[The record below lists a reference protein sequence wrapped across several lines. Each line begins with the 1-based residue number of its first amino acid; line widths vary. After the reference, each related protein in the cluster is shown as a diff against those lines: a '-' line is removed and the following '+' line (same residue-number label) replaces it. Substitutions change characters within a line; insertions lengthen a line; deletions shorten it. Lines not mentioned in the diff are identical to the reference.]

1 VTGGG
6 VVDAA
11 RAARAPGPVYAQGL
25 RPGRAVVR
33 VGDRSLLFRF
43 VEARFLDANGRAVDP
58 AISGVPLAR
67 TPPARAAGAAAPGEG
82 VRVLLVG
89 HDDDLPPAL
98 GLASVDA
105 AGRAIDALPAL
116 DLGRTP
122 CPEDVAPGL
131 SCRATAPVKPVFDEV
146 DRAHPLSTD
155 RALQAELGGA
165 LVVRAHRR
173 KLAAVRVVGP
183 RDADVGP
190 IDRLRARLR
199 VLLVRDR
206 PQGAPPFG
214 ADDRAALE
222 LVRRQVRQSNALWGQ
237 CGITFGP
244 PEELDLRL
252 VDPPAPHMVAVGCD
266 AGLPATGGA
275 LRARVDGKEVRAELR
290 PGDEPREAARRF
302 ARAAEAAG
310 FVARVSDNARTGPAA
325 LPTADVLV
333 RRRDGNRAL
342 VEAPEGGPLSTDATL
357 KACVGAVDLR
367 DGLQHFTDVDAVAG
381 TLEERALLKAF
392 DDADPRTIEVLFV
405 PSFATGGRIGE
416 SFIRGDRSSLRNMLI
431 EDRAGV
437 RADRFSFALAH
448 ELGHVLLDVPG
459 HTDDYGVDTP
469 TRLMDSD
476 AADPSPFGP
485 RRLGLDECARAVRQ
499 SGPLAPVP
507 VLQRWPL
514 GKLVLPRA
522 VLRLGARRPAGSRRP
537 RRTARA
543 RGLPPRGAR
552 PPAVREAGAARHRG
566 ATAPGARPVP
576 GAARG
581 AQPPA
586 GPPARDPRDGPPDRD
601 GRPVARGSFFEASR
615 GGRRAS
621 FLAPAAECDNVSR
634 FWKRR
639 ARGLGGESNGERR
652 ARGGPA
658 AAWKRAPRSRRVAAR
673 RGR

>member
-1 VTGGG
+1 MPHRPRRLLSPLAPLFALLLGAAPTAAAAPPPPAALYPVAPVDVDDDDGDGVRDAAAIRLAAENFVDLEEVREIGRGGRPQVDLSDARGALRLVAGGG
-6 VVDAA
+6 VVEPA
-11 RAARAPGPVYAQGL
+11 RLAGRGAGPVHVQGL
-25 RPGRAVVR
+25 KPGRARVR
-33 VGDRSLLFRF
+33 VGDKSLVFRF
-43 VEARFLDANGRAVDP
+43 VEARFVDAAGRPVDA

-67 TPPARAAGAAAPGEG
+67 TPPSRAPGVASPAPAGEG

-89 HDDDLPPAL
+89 DDEDLPPSLA
-98 GLASVDA
+98 LASIDG
-105 AGRAIDALPAL
+105 AGRVVDALPAL
-116 DLGRTP
+116 ELGRAA
-122 CPEDVAPGL
+122 CPEDVGPGL
-131 SCRATAPVKPVFDEV
+131 SCRATAPVRPVFDEV
-146 DRAHPLSTD
+146 DRAHPLATERS
-155 RALQAELGGA
+155 LQAELGGA
-165 LVVRAHRR
+165 LVVRAQRR

-190 IDRLRARLR
+190 IDRLRAQLR
-199 VLLVRDR
+199 VLLVRER

-214 ADDRAALE
+214 ADDRTALE

-237 CGITFGP
+237 CGISFGP
-244 PEELDLRL
+244 PDELDMRL
-252 VDPPAPHMVAVGCD
+252 VDPPGPHMVAVGCD
-266 AGLPATGGA
+266 AGLPASGGA
-275 LRARVDGKEVRAELR
+275 LRARVDGKEVRSELR
-290 PGDEPREAARRF
+290 PGDEPREAARHF
-302 ARAAEAAG
+302 ARALEAAG

-325 LPTADVLV
+325 LPTSDVLV
-333 RRRDGNRAL
+333 RRRDGARAV
-342 VEAPEGGPLSTDATL
+342 VEAPEGGGPLSSDATL
-357 KACVGAVDLR
+357 KACVGSVDLR

-514 GKLVLPRA
+514 AKLALPKA
-522 VLRLGARRPAGSRRP
+522 LLR
-537 RRTARA
+537 
-543 RGLPPRGAR
+543 
-552 PPAVREAGAARHRG
+552 
-566 ATAPGARPVP
+566 
-576 GAARG
+576 
-581 AQPPA
+581 
-586 GPPARDPRDGPPDRD
+586 
-601 GRPVARGSFFEASR
+601 
-615 GGRRAS
+615 
-621 FLAPAAECDNVSR
+621 
-634 FWKRR
+634 
-639 ARGLGGESNGERR
+639 
-652 ARGGPA
+652 
-658 AAWKRAPRSRRVAAR
+658 
-673 RGR
+673 